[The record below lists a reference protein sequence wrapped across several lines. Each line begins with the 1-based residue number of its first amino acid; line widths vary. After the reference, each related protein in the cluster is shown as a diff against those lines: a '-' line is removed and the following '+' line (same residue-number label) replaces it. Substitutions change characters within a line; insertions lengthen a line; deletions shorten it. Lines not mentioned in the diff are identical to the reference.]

1 MTTSAS
7 RVMTLLAALL
17 TLRAALDTPYARVE
31 PPHRRPPAA
40 GAARLLYGQRL
51 DPNREPA
58 EVLALL
64 PGIGPA
70 RAAAI
75 VAARPHCSLADV
87 DRTPGV
93 GPATL
98 LVLSEWLTFRDPPPN
113 C

>member
-1 MTTSAS
+1 MTRSAA
-7 RVMTLLAALL
+7 RVMTLLAVLL
-17 TLRAALDTPYARVE
+17 TLRAALDAPAPVKPPLRV
-31 PPHRRPPAA
+31 PPAS
-40 GAARLLYGQRL
+40 GAARLLYGERL

-70 RAAAI
+70 RAEAI
-75 VAARPHCSLADV
+75 VAARPHCSLADI

-93 GPATL
+93 GPVTL
-98 LVLSEWLTFRDPPPN
+98 LLLSEWLTFRDQPGN

>member
-1 MTTSAS
+1 MTRSGA
-7 RVMTLLAALL
+7 RVMTLLAVLL
-17 TLRAALDTPYARVE
+17 TLRAAMDAPARVKA
-31 PPHRRPPAA
+31 PHRVPPAR
-40 GAARLLYGQRL
+40 GATRLLYGERL

-70 RAAAI
+70 RAEAL

-98 LVLSEWLTFRDPPPN
+98 LLLSEWLTFRDPPDN